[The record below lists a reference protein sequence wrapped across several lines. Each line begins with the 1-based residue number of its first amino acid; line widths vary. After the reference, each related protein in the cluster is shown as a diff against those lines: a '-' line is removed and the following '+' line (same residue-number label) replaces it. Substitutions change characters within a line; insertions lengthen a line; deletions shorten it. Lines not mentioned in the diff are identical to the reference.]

1 MKRFTWVDAFT
12 ETRFGG
18 NPCAVVFDADDLSVE
33 ERIAYTRETGL
44 VECSFLVASDKA
56 DFGARYYMPTGEI
69 PLAGHPTVATV
80 TALLDAGAI
89 EAPATFTL
97 EVGGGVMEIEVTA
110 RDGRPPLVT
119 MTQPKPVFARG
130 YEPGDIASL
139 YGLASSDV
147 IGRPTTVII
156 GGTPFCVAR
165 LASMG
170 AIRAAKLNVEALA
183 AYTKAQ
189 DADFIEPFLCVTEGA
204 TDGDTFGRLLLPP
217 PFPAED
223 PFTGSATGCMAAYL
237 FANGWI
243 GRRFTAEQGHGL
255 GRPGRAEVEVI
266 GRADDIEGVK
276 VGGSGVV
283 VMRGEAAIRADT
295 GGLSRTLA

>member
-33 ERIAYTRETGL
+33 DRIAYTRETGL

-80 TALLDAGAI
+80 TALLDAGLI
-89 EAPATFTL
+89 DAPSTFTL
-97 EVGGGVMEIEVTA
+97 EVGGGVMKIEVTA
-110 RDGRPPLVT
+110 RDGRPSLVT
-119 MTQPKPVFARG
+119 MTQPAPKLLRD
-130 YEPGDIASL
+130 YDPGGVAAI
-139 YGLASSDV
+139 YGLAAGDV
-147 IGRPTTVII
+147 TGRPRTVDI
-156 GGTPFCVAR
+156 GGTTFCVTR
-165 LASMG
+165 LSSLD
-170 AIRAAKLNVEALA
+170 AIRRAALDAAALEAFKA
-183 AYTKAQ
+183 AE
-189 DADFIEPFLCVTEGA
+189 DADFMEPFLCVTKGA

-217 PFPAED
+217 PFPPED

-243 GRRFTAEQGHGL
+243 GRSFTAEQGNDL
-255 GRPGRAEVEVI
+255 GRPGRAEVEVL
-266 GRADDIEGVK
+266 GHADDIEGVK

-283 VMRGEAAIRADT
+283 VMRGEAA
-295 GGLSRTLA
+295 L

>member
-18 NPCAVVFDADDLSVE
+18 NPCAVVFDADDLSVDQ
-33 ERIAYTRETGL
+33 RIAYTRETGL

-80 TALLDAGAI
+80 TASLDAGMV
-89 EAPATFTL
+89 EAPSTFTL
-97 EVGGGVMEIEVTA
+97 EVGGGVMEIEVA
-110 RDGRPPLVT
+110 LRDGRPPLVT
-119 MTQPKPVFARG
+119 MTQPAPKLLRD
-130 YEPGDIASL
+130 YDPGGVAAI
-139 YGLASSDV
+139 YGLAAGDV
-147 IGRPTTVII
+147 IGLPRTVDI
-156 GGTPFCVAR
+156 GGTTFCVTR
-165 LASMG
+165 LVSME
-170 AIRAAKLNVEALA
+170 AIRRAKLDAAALEAFKA
-183 AYTKAQ
+183 AE
-189 DADFIEPFLCVTEGA
+189 DADFMEPFLCVTEGA

-217 PFPAED
+217 PFPPED

-243 GRRFTAEQGHGL
+243 GRRFTAEQGNDL

-266 GRADDIEGVK
+266 GPADDIAGVK

-283 VMRGEAAIRADT
+283 VMRGEASI
-295 GGLSRTLA
+295 

>member
-18 NPCAVVFDADDLSVE
+18 NPCAVVFEADDVSVE
-33 ERIAYTRETGL
+33 DRIAYTRETGL

-80 TALLDAGAI
+80 TALLDAGMV
-89 EAPATFTL
+89 EAPSTFTL

-110 RDGRPPLVT
+110 REGRPPLVT
-119 MTQPKPVFARG
+119 MTQPKPVFARE
-130 YEPGDIASL
+130 YEPGDIASI
-139 YGLASSDV
+139 YGLTAADV

-156 GGTPFCVAR
+156 GGTPFCVTR
-165 LASMG
+165 LASMD
-170 AIRAAKLNVEALA
+170 AIRAARLNVEALA
-183 AYTKAQ
+183 AFTAAE
-189 DADFIEPFLCVTEGA
+189 DADFIEPFLCVTDGA
-204 TDGDTFGRLLLPP
+204 TGGEAGGDTFGRLLLPP
-217 PFPAED
+217 PFPPED

-243 GRRFTAEQGHGL
+243 GRRFTAEQGNDI

-266 GRADDIEGVK
+266 GPADDIEGVK

-283 VMRGEAAIRADT
+283 VMRGEASI
-295 GGLSRTLA
+295 